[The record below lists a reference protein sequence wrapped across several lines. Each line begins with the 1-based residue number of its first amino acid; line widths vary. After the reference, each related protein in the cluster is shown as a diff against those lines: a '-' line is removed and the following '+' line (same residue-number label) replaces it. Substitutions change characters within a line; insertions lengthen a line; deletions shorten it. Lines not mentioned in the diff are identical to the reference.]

1 MYTAKD
7 IRNLALLGHGGD
19 GKSALCESM
28 LYVTKAITRLGKRAD
43 GTTVSDFDDEEKKR
57 QYSIKTSVIPV
68 EFGGCKLNVLDNPGY
83 FDFAAEIV
91 QSLRVADAGLI
102 CLTAKSG
109 IAVGTEKGWK
119 SLADAGL
126 PAMFYVSKLD
136 EEHANF
142 FNTFDSLRDIFGA
155 SVIPFTFPILHGE
168 EAVGVVDLV
177 SKKAYDVS
185 GKEIALPAEAEEKIE
200 EYMAELNEQVAETDE
215 ALMEKFFM
223 EEPFTEE
230 ELLKGIKEGIRQR
243 SVTPVF
249 CGCAMNGLGTAALLD
264 NLVRFAPSPLE
275 GKPAVRVDEEGKES
289 EFPLNPDGPATAF
302 VFNTVADQYGKNSY
316 FKVLSGNIED
326 TMTVV
331 NARTGDNEKLG
342 NTFFPK
348 GKDNAKTAKV
358 CCGDIG
364 VFTKLASVRTGDTLC
379 QPGKLV
385 TIKPMTYAEPCYRM
399 AIYAKTK
406 GQEDKVAAGLVKLN
420 EEGIRQRSVT
430 PVFCGCAMNGL
441 GTAALLDNL
450 VRFAPSP
457 LEGKPAVRVDEEGKE
472 SEFPLNPDGPAT
484 AFVFNTVADQ
494 YGKNSYFKVLSGNIE
509 DTMTVVNARTGD
521 NEKLGNTFFPK
532 GKDNAKTAKV
542 CCGDIGVF
550 TKLASV
556 RTGDTLCQPG
566 KLVTI
571 KPMTY
576 AEPCYRMAIYAKT
589 KGQEDKVA
597 AGLVKLNEE
606 DASFTY
612 GNDPET
618 KEMIIAGVCDIHL
631 SVIIA
636 KLLSKY
642 KVEAELRPAKI
653 AYRETIKKKV
663 EIHGRHKKQSGGHGQ
678 FGDVYIRFEPQSE
691 SEDMI
696 FADETV
702 GGCVPKNFI
711 PSVEK
716 GLRNCIGKGV
726 LAGYP
731 VVFLKSTLYFGSY
744 HPVDSSDMAFQ
755 TAAGIAYKEGLP
767 TAGPTLLEPI
777 GELKVFIPDANMGD
791 IIGDLNKRRGR
802 VMGMNPDPDNRG
814 WQIVEAEVPMGE
826 MSSYAIDLR
835 SMSQGRGSYS
845 LKFVRYEEVPQINQ
859 AKIIEDAKKADEE

>member
-7 IRNLALLGHGGD
+7 IRNIALLGHGGD

-28 LYVTKAITRLGKRAD
+28 LFNTKAITRLGKRAD

-68 EFGGCKLNVLDNPGY
+68 EYKGSKINVLDNPGY
-83 FDFAAEIV
+83 FDFAAEVV

-102 CLTAKSG
+102 CLSAKSG
-109 IAVGTEKGWK
+109 IVVGTEKGWK
-119 SLADAGL
+119 SLADANL

-136 EEHANF
+136 EEHANYF
-142 FNTFDSLRDIFGA
+142 AVLDALRDTFGA
-155 SVIPFTFPILHGE
+155 SVVPLSFPILHGE
-168 EAVGVVDLV
+168 EAVGVVDVLT
-177 SKKAYDVS
+177 KKAYDAS
-185 GKEIALPAEAEEKIE
+185 GKEIALTADAEEKIE
-200 EYMAELNEQVAETDE
+200 EYMMSINEQVAETDE
-215 ALMEKFFM
+215 ELMEKFFM

-230 ELLKGIKEGIRQR
+230 ELCKGIKAGLQQR

-249 CGCAMNGLGTAALLD
+249 CGCAASGLGTIELIE
-264 NLVRFAPSPLE
+264 NIIKYAPNPAE
-275 GKPAVRVDEEGKES
+275 GKPMVAVDEDGNES
-289 EFPLNPDGPATAF
+289 EVKLDPSGSPMAF
-302 VFNTVADQYGKNSY
+302 VFNTFADQYGKNSY
-316 FKVLSGNIED
+316 FKVISGDMED
-326 TMTVV
+326 TLTVV

-342 NTFFPK
+342 NMFFPK
-348 GKDNAKTAKV
+348 GKDNAKTSKV

-364 VFTKLASVRTGDTLC
+364 VFTKLASVRTGDTLGLA
-379 QPGKLV
+379 GKTV
-385 TIKPMTYAEPCYRM
+385 TIKPMQYDTPNYRM

-406 GQEDKVAAGLVKLN
+406 GQEDKIASGL
-420 EEGIRQRSVT
+420 T
-430 PVFCGCAMNGL
+430 
-441 GTAALLDNL
+441 
-450 VRFAPSP
+450 
-457 LEGKPAVRVDEEGKE
+457 
-472 SEFPLNPDGPAT
+472 
-484 AFVFNTVADQ
+484 
-494 YGKNSYFKVLSGNIE
+494 
-509 DTMTVVNARTGD
+509 
-521 NEKLGNTFFPK
+521 
-532 GKDNAKTAKV
+532 
-542 CCGDIGVF
+542 
-550 TKLASV
+550 
-556 RTGDTLCQPG
+556 
-566 KLVTI
+566 
-571 KPMTY
+571 
-576 AEPCYRMAIYAKT
+576 
-589 KGQEDKVA
+589 
-597 AGLVKLNEE
+597 KLNEE
-606 DASFTY
+606 DASFTF
-612 GNDPET
+612 GTDPET

-691 SEDMI
+691 TEDMV

-731 VVFLKSTLYFGSY
+731 VVFLKATLYEGSY

-767 TAGPTLLEPI
+767 TAAPTLLEPI
-777 GELKVFIPDANMGD
+777 GELKVYVPDANMGD

-802 VMGMNPDPDNRG
+802 VMGMNPDPDNSG

-835 SMSQGRGSYS
+835 SMTQGRGSYAMS
-845 LKFVRYEEVPQINQ
+845 FVRYEEVPQMNQ
-859 AKIIEDAKKADEE
+859 AKIIEDAKKDEE

>member
-348 GKDNAKTAKV
+348 GKDNT
-358 CCGDIG
+358 
-364 VFTKLASVRTGDTLC
+364 
-379 QPGKLV
+379 
-385 TIKPMTYAEPCYRM
+385 
-399 AIYAKTK
+399 
-406 GQEDKVAAGLVKLN
+406 
-420 EEGIRQRSVT
+420 
-430 PVFCGCAMNGL
+430 
-441 GTAALLDNL
+441 
-450 VRFAPSP
+450 
-457 LEGKPAVRVDEEGKE
+457 
-472 SEFPLNPDGPAT
+472 
-484 AFVFNTVADQ
+484 
-494 YGKNSYFKVLSGNIE
+494 
-509 DTMTVVNARTGD
+509 
-521 NEKLGNTFFPK
+521 
-532 GKDNAKTAKV
+532 KTAKV

-691 SEDMI
+691 SEEMI

-716 GLRNCIGKGV
+716 GLRNCVGKGV

>member
-230 ELLKGIKEGIRQR
+230 ELLKGIKDGIRQR

-289 EFPLNPDGPATAF
+289 EFPLNPDGP
-302 VFNTVADQYGKNSY
+302 V
-316 FKVLSGNIED
+316 
-326 TMTVV
+326 
-331 NARTGDNEKLG
+331 
-342 NTFFPK
+342 
-348 GKDNAKTAKV
+348 
-358 CCGDIG
+358 
-364 VFTKLASVRTGDTLC
+364 
-379 QPGKLV
+379 
-385 TIKPMTYAEPCYRM
+385 
-399 AIYAKTK
+399 
-406 GQEDKVAAGLVKLN
+406 
-420 EEGIRQRSVT
+420 
-430 PVFCGCAMNGL
+430 
-441 GTAALLDNL
+441 
-450 VRFAPSP
+450 
-457 LEGKPAVRVDEEGKE
+457 
-472 SEFPLNPDGPAT
+472 T

-691 SEDMI
+691 SEEMI

-716 GLRNCIGKGV
+716 GLRNCVGKGV

-802 VMGMNPDPDNRG
+802 GMGMNPDPDNRG

>member
-331 NARTGDNEKLG
+331 NT
-342 NTFFPK
+342 
-348 GKDNAKTAKV
+348 
-358 CCGDIG
+358 
-364 VFTKLASVRTGDTLC
+364 
-379 QPGKLV
+379 
-385 TIKPMTYAEPCYRM
+385 
-399 AIYAKTK
+399 
-406 GQEDKVAAGLVKLN
+406 
-420 EEGIRQRSVT
+420 
-430 PVFCGCAMNGL
+430 
-441 GTAALLDNL
+441 
-450 VRFAPSP
+450 
-457 LEGKPAVRVDEEGKE
+457 
-472 SEFPLNPDGPAT
+472 
-484 AFVFNTVADQ
+484 
-494 YGKNSYFKVLSGNIE
+494 
-509 DTMTVVNARTGD
+509 RTGD

-642 KVEAELRPAKI
+642 KVEAVLKPAKI

>member
-230 ELLKGIKEGIRQR
+230 ELLKGIKDGIRQR

-316 FKVLSGNIED
+316 FKVISGDMED
-326 TMTVV
+326 TLTVTNV
-331 NARTGDNEKLG
+331 RTGDSEKLG
-342 NTFFPK
+342 NMFFPK
-348 GKDNAKTAKV
+348 GKDNTKTSKV

-364 VFTKLASVRTGDTLC
+364 VFTKLASVKTGDTLGL
-379 QPGKLV
+379 PGKTV
-385 TIKPMTYAEPCYRM
+385 RIK
-399 AIYAKTK
+399 
-406 GQEDKVAAGLVKLN
+406 G
-420 EEGIRQRSVT
+420 
-430 PVFCGCAMNGL
+430 
-441 GTAALLDNL
+441 
-450 VRFAPSP
+450 
-457 LEGKPAVRVDEEGKE
+457 
-472 SEFPLNPDGPAT
+472 
-484 AFVFNTVADQ
+484 
-494 YGKNSYFKVLSGNIE
+494 
-509 DTMTVVNARTGD
+509 
-521 NEKLGNTFFPK
+521 
-532 GKDNAKTAKV
+532 
-542 CCGDIGVF
+542 
-550 TKLASV
+550 
-556 RTGDTLCQPG
+556 
-566 KLVTI
+566 
-571 KPMTY
+571 MTY

>member
-230 ELLKGIKEGIRQR
+230 ELLKGIKDGIRQR

-289 EFPLNPDGPATAF
+289 EFPLNPDGP
-302 VFNTVADQYGKNSY
+302 V
-316 FKVLSGNIED
+316 
-326 TMTVV
+326 
-331 NARTGDNEKLG
+331 
-342 NTFFPK
+342 
-348 GKDNAKTAKV
+348 
-358 CCGDIG
+358 
-364 VFTKLASVRTGDTLC
+364 
-379 QPGKLV
+379 
-385 TIKPMTYAEPCYRM
+385 
-399 AIYAKTK
+399 
-406 GQEDKVAAGLVKLN
+406 
-420 EEGIRQRSVT
+420 
-430 PVFCGCAMNGL
+430 
-441 GTAALLDNL
+441 
-450 VRFAPSP
+450 
-457 LEGKPAVRVDEEGKE
+457 
-472 SEFPLNPDGPAT
+472 T

-691 SEDMI
+691 SEEMI

-716 GLRNCIGKGV
+716 GLRNCVGKGV

-767 TAGPTLLEPI
+767 TAGPTILEPI
-777 GELKVFIPDANMGD
+777 GELKVTVPDANMGD

>member
-1 MYTAKD
+1 
-7 IRNLALLGHGGD
+7 
-19 GKSALCESM
+19 
-28 LYVTKAITRLGKRAD
+28 
-43 GTTVSDFDDEEKKR
+43 
-57 QYSIKTSVIPV
+57 
-68 EFGGCKLNVLDNPGY
+68 
-83 FDFAAEIV
+83 
-91 QSLRVADAGLI
+91 
-102 CLTAKSG
+102 
-109 IAVGTEKGWK
+109 
-119 SLADAGL
+119 
-126 PAMFYVSKLD
+126 MFYVSKLD

-230 ELLKGIKEGIRQR
+230 ELLKGIKDGIRQR

-289 EFPLNPDGPATAF
+289 EFPLNPDGP
-302 VFNTVADQYGKNSY
+302 V
-316 FKVLSGNIED
+316 
-326 TMTVV
+326 
-331 NARTGDNEKLG
+331 
-342 NTFFPK
+342 
-348 GKDNAKTAKV
+348 
-358 CCGDIG
+358 
-364 VFTKLASVRTGDTLC
+364 
-379 QPGKLV
+379 
-385 TIKPMTYAEPCYRM
+385 
-399 AIYAKTK
+399 
-406 GQEDKVAAGLVKLN
+406 
-420 EEGIRQRSVT
+420 
-430 PVFCGCAMNGL
+430 
-441 GTAALLDNL
+441 
-450 VRFAPSP
+450 
-457 LEGKPAVRVDEEGKE
+457 
-472 SEFPLNPDGPAT
+472 T

>member
-7 IRNLALLGHGGD
+7 IRNIALLGHGGD

-28 LYVTKAITRLGKRAD
+28 LFNTKAITRLGKRAD

-68 EFGGCKLNVLDNPGY
+68 EYKGSKINVLDNPGY
-83 FDFAAEIV
+83 FDFAAEVV

-102 CLTAKSG
+102 CLSAKSG
-109 IAVGTEKGWK
+109 IVVGTEKGWK
-119 SLADAGL
+119 SLADANL

-136 EEHANF
+136 EEHANYF
-142 FNTFDSLRDIFGA
+142 AVLDALRDTFGA
-155 SVIPFTFPILHGE
+155 SVVPLSFPILHGE
-168 EAVGVVDLV
+168 EAVGVVDVLT
-177 SKKAYDVS
+177 KKAYDAS
-185 GKEIALPAEAEEKIE
+185 GKEIALTADAEEKIE
-200 EYMAELNEQVAETDE
+200 EYMMSINEQVAETDE
-215 ALMEKFFM
+215 ELMEKFFM

-230 ELLKGIKEGIRQR
+230 ELCKGIKAGLQQR

-249 CGCAMNGLGTAALLD
+249 CGCAASGLGTIELIE
-264 NLVRFAPSPLE
+264 NIIKYAPNPAE
-275 GKPAVRVDEEGKES
+275 GKPMVAVDEDGNES
-289 EFPLNPDGPATAF
+289 EVKLDPSGSPMAF
-302 VFNTVADQYGKNSY
+302 VFNTFADQYGKNSY
-316 FKVLSGNIED
+316 FKVISGDMED
-326 TMTVV
+326 TLTVV

-342 NTFFPK
+342 NMFFPK
-348 GKDNAKTAKV
+348 GKDNTKTSKV

-364 VFTKLASVRTGDTLC
+364 VFTKLASVRTGDTLGLA
-379 QPGKLV
+379 GKTV
-385 TIKPMTYAEPCYRM
+385 TIKPMQYDTPNYRM

-406 GQEDKVAAGLVKLN
+406 GQEDKIASGL
-420 EEGIRQRSVT
+420 T
-430 PVFCGCAMNGL
+430 
-441 GTAALLDNL
+441 
-450 VRFAPSP
+450 
-457 LEGKPAVRVDEEGKE
+457 
-472 SEFPLNPDGPAT
+472 
-484 AFVFNTVADQ
+484 
-494 YGKNSYFKVLSGNIE
+494 
-509 DTMTVVNARTGD
+509 
-521 NEKLGNTFFPK
+521 
-532 GKDNAKTAKV
+532 
-542 CCGDIGVF
+542 
-550 TKLASV
+550 
-556 RTGDTLCQPG
+556 
-566 KLVTI
+566 
-571 KPMTY
+571 
-576 AEPCYRMAIYAKT
+576 
-589 KGQEDKVA
+589 
-597 AGLVKLNEE
+597 KLNEE
-606 DASFTY
+606 DASFTF
-612 GNDPET
+612 GTDPET

-691 SEDMI
+691 TEDMV

-731 VVFLKSTLYFGSY
+731 VVFLKATLYFGSY

-767 TAGPTLLEPI
+767 TAAPTLLEPI
-777 GELKVFIPDANMGD
+777 GELKVYVPDANMGD

-802 VMGMNPDPDNRG
+802 VMGMNPDPDNSG

-835 SMSQGRGSYS
+835 SMTQGRGSYAMN
-845 LKFVRYEEVPQINQ
+845 FVRYEEVPQMNQ
-859 AKIIEDAKKADEE
+859 AKIIEDAKKDEE

>member
-119 SLADAGL
+119 SLADACL

-230 ELLKGIKEGIRQR
+230 ELLKGIKDGIRQR

-289 EFPLNPDGPATAF
+289 EFPLNPDGP
-302 VFNTVADQYGKNSY
+302 V
-316 FKVLSGNIED
+316 
-326 TMTVV
+326 
-331 NARTGDNEKLG
+331 
-342 NTFFPK
+342 
-348 GKDNAKTAKV
+348 
-358 CCGDIG
+358 
-364 VFTKLASVRTGDTLC
+364 
-379 QPGKLV
+379 
-385 TIKPMTYAEPCYRM
+385 
-399 AIYAKTK
+399 
-406 GQEDKVAAGLVKLN
+406 
-420 EEGIRQRSVT
+420 
-430 PVFCGCAMNGL
+430 
-441 GTAALLDNL
+441 
-450 VRFAPSP
+450 
-457 LEGKPAVRVDEEGKE
+457 
-472 SEFPLNPDGPAT
+472 T

>member
-7 IRNLALLGHGGD
+7 IRNIALLGHGGD

-28 LYVTKAITRLGKRAD
+28 LFLTKAITRLGKRAD

-68 EFGGCKLNVLDNPGY
+68 EYAGCKLNVLDNPGY

-142 FNTFDSLRDIFGA
+142 FGTFDAIRSTFGA
-155 SVIPFTFPILHGE
+155 SAIPFTFPILKGE
-168 EAVGVVDLV
+168 QAVGVVDLLA
-177 SKKAYDVS
+177 KKAYDVD
-185 GKEIALPAEAEEKIE
+185 GKEIPLPADAEEKIE
-200 EYMAELNEQVAETDE
+200 EYMMELNEQVAETDE
-215 ALMEKFFM
+215 ALMEKFFV
-223 EEPFTEE
+223 EEPFTPE
-230 ELLKGIKEGIRQR
+230 ELTKGVKDGIRQR
-243 SVTPVF
+243 TITPVF
-249 CGCAMNGLGTAALLD
+249 CGSAMNGLGTTRLMENIAKY
-264 NLVRFAPSPLE
+264 APSPLE
-275 GKPAVRVDEEGKES
+275 GKPVTIVDEDGNES
-289 EFPLNPDGPATAF
+289 ELPLNPSGSPLAF

-316 FKVLSGNIED
+316 FKVISGDIED

-348 GKDNAKTAKV
+348 GKDNTKTSKV

-364 VFTKLASVRTGDTLC
+364 VFTKLASVRTGDTLGLA
-379 QPGKLV
+379 GKVV
-385 TIKPMTYAEPCYRM
+385 T
-399 AIYAKTK
+399 
-406 GQEDKVAAGLVKLN
+406 V
-420 EEGIRQRSVT
+420 
-430 PVFCGCAMNGL
+430 
-441 GTAALLDNL
+441 
-450 VRFAPSP
+450 
-457 LEGKPAVRVDEEGKE
+457 
-472 SEFPLNPDGPAT
+472 
-484 AFVFNTVADQ
+484 
-494 YGKNSYFKVLSGNIE
+494 
-509 DTMTVVNARTGD
+509 
-521 NEKLGNTFFPK
+521 
-532 GKDNAKTAKV
+532 
-542 CCGDIGVF
+542 
-550 TKLASV
+550 
-556 RTGDTLCQPG
+556 
-566 KLVTI
+566 

-678 FGDVYIRFEPQSE
+678 FGDVYIRFEPQTE
-691 SEDMI
+691 QEDMI

-731 VVFLKSTLYFGSY
+731 VVFLKSTLYFGSS

-767 TAGPTLLEPI
+767 TANPTLLEPI
-777 GELKVFIPDANMGD
+777 GELKVYVPDANMGD

-814 WQIVEAEVPMGE
+814 WQVVEAEVPFGE

-835 SMSQGRGSYS
+835 SMTQGRGSYS
-845 LKFVRYEEVPQINQ
+845 LKFVRYEEVPQMNQ
-859 AKIIEDAKKADEE
+859 AKIIEEAKKNEEE

>member
-43 GTTVSDFDDEEKKR
+43 GTPVSDFDDEEKKR

-289 EFPLNPDGPATAF
+289 EFPLNPDGP
-302 VFNTVADQYGKNSY
+302 V
-316 FKVLSGNIED
+316 
-326 TMTVV
+326 
-331 NARTGDNEKLG
+331 
-342 NTFFPK
+342 
-348 GKDNAKTAKV
+348 
-358 CCGDIG
+358 
-364 VFTKLASVRTGDTLC
+364 
-379 QPGKLV
+379 
-385 TIKPMTYAEPCYRM
+385 
-399 AIYAKTK
+399 
-406 GQEDKVAAGLVKLN
+406 
-420 EEGIRQRSVT
+420 
-430 PVFCGCAMNGL
+430 
-441 GTAALLDNL
+441 
-450 VRFAPSP
+450 
-457 LEGKPAVRVDEEGKE
+457 
-472 SEFPLNPDGPAT
+472 T

>member
-420 EEGIRQRSVT
+420 EE
-430 PVFCGCAMNGL
+430 
-441 GTAALLDNL
+441 
-450 VRFAPSP
+450 
-457 LEGKPAVRVDEEGKE
+457 
-472 SEFPLNPDGPAT
+472 
-484 AFVFNTVADQ
+484 
-494 YGKNSYFKVLSGNIE
+494 
-509 DTMTVVNARTGD
+509 
-521 NEKLGNTFFPK
+521 
-532 GKDNAKTAKV
+532 
-542 CCGDIGVF
+542 
-550 TKLASV
+550 
-556 RTGDTLCQPG
+556 
-566 KLVTI
+566 
-571 KPMTY
+571 
-576 AEPCYRMAIYAKT
+576 
-589 KGQEDKVA
+589 
-597 AGLVKLNEE
+597 

-691 SEDMI
+691 SEEMI

-777 GELKVFIPDANMGD
+777 GELKVLIPDSNMGD
-791 IIGDLNKRRGR
+791 VIGDLNKRRGR
-802 VMGMNPDPDNRG
+802 VMGMNPDPENPG
-814 WQIVEAEVPMGE
+814 YQIVEAEVPVGE
-826 MSSYAIDLR
+826 MTTYSIDLR
-835 SMSQGRGSYS
+835 AMSQGRGSYT
-845 LKFVRYEEVPQINQ
+845 LKFVRYEEVPQMNQ
-859 AKIIEDAKKADEE
+859 AKIIEDAKKEEEEA

>member
-230 ELLKGIKEGIRQR
+230 ELLKGIKDGIRQR

-289 EFPLNPDGPATAF
+289 EFPLNPDGP
-302 VFNTVADQYGKNSY
+302 V
-316 FKVLSGNIED
+316 
-326 TMTVV
+326 
-331 NARTGDNEKLG
+331 
-342 NTFFPK
+342 
-348 GKDNAKTAKV
+348 
-358 CCGDIG
+358 
-364 VFTKLASVRTGDTLC
+364 
-379 QPGKLV
+379 
-385 TIKPMTYAEPCYRM
+385 
-399 AIYAKTK
+399 
-406 GQEDKVAAGLVKLN
+406 
-420 EEGIRQRSVT
+420 
-430 PVFCGCAMNGL
+430 
-441 GTAALLDNL
+441 
-450 VRFAPSP
+450 
-457 LEGKPAVRVDEEGKE
+457 
-472 SEFPLNPDGPAT
+472 T

-691 SEDMI
+691 SEEMI

-716 GLRNCIGKGV
+716 GLRNCVGKGV

-731 VVFLKSTLYFGSY
+731 VVFLKATLYFGSY

-777 GELKVFIPDANMGD
+777 GELKVLIPDGNMGD
-791 IIGDLNKRRGR
+791 VIGDLNKRRGR
-802 VMGMNPDPDNRG
+802 VMGMNPDPENPG
-814 WQIVEAEVPMGE
+814 YQIVEAEVPVGE
-826 MSSYAIDLR
+826 MTSYSIDLR
-835 SMSQGRGSYS
+835 AMSQGRGSYT
-845 LKFVRYEEVPQINQ
+845 LKFVRYEEVPQMNQ
-859 AKIIEDAKKADEE
+859 AKIIEEAKKEAEEK

>member
-7 IRNLALLGHGGD
+7 IRNVALLGHGGD

-28 LYVTKAITRLGKRAD
+28 LYLTKAITRLGKRAD

-68 EFGGCKLNVLDNPGY
+68 EYAGTKVNVLDNPGY

-91 QSLRVADAGLI
+91 QSLRVADAGII

-119 SLADAGL
+119 ALADAEL

-142 FNTFDSLRDIFGA
+142 FGTYDAIHETFGA
-155 SVIPFTFPILHGE
+155 TAIPFTFPILNGE
-168 EAVGVVDLV
+168 QAVGVVDLIT
-177 SKKAYDVS
+177 KKAYDVA
-185 GKEIALPAEAEEKIE
+185 GKEIALTADAEEKIE
-200 EYMAELNEQVAETDE
+200 EYMMALNEQVAETDE
-215 ALMEKFFM
+215 ELMEKFFM
-223 EEPFTEE
+223 EEPFTPE
-230 ELLKGIKEGIRQR
+230 ELLKGIKDGIKTRTI
-243 SVTPVF
+243 TPVF
-249 CGCAMNGLGTAALLD
+249 CGCAMNGLGTTLLLE
-264 NLVRFAPSPLE
+264 NLKKFAPSPLE
-275 GKPAVRVDEEGKES
+275 GKPMITVDEDGNES
-289 EFPLNPDGPATAF
+289 ELALDPTGSPMAF
-302 VFNTVADQYGKNSY
+302 VFNTMADQYGKNSY
-316 FKVLSGNIED
+316 FKVISGDIED

-348 GKDNAKTAKV
+348 GKENTKTNKV

-364 VFTKLASVRTGDTLC
+364 VFTKLASVKTGDTLGLA
-379 QPGKLV
+379 GKV
-385 TIKPMTYAEPCYRM
+385 ATVKGMEYAEPCYRM
-399 AIYAKTK
+399 AIYAK
-406 GQEDKVAAGLVKLN
+406 A
-420 EEGIRQRSVT
+420 
-430 PVFCGCAMNGL
+430 
-441 GTAALLDNL
+441 
-450 VRFAPSP
+450 
-457 LEGKPAVRVDEEGKE
+457 
-472 SEFPLNPDGPAT
+472 
-484 AFVFNTVADQ
+484 
-494 YGKNSYFKVLSGNIE
+494 
-509 DTMTVVNARTGD
+509 
-521 NEKLGNTFFPK
+521 
-532 GKDNAKTAKV
+532 
-542 CCGDIGVF
+542 
-550 TKLASV
+550 
-556 RTGDTLCQPG
+556 
-566 KLVTI
+566 
-571 KPMTY
+571 
-576 AEPCYRMAIYAKT
+576 

-618 KEMIIAGVCDIHL
+618 KEMIIAGVCDMHL
-631 SVIIA
+631 SVIIS

-653 AYRETIKKKV
+653 AYRETIKKRH
-663 EIHGRHKKQSGGHGQ
+663 EQHGRHKKQSGGHGQ
-678 FGDVYIRFEPQSE
+678 FGDVHIRFEPQTE

-731 VVFLKSTLYFGSY
+731 VVFLKATLFFGSY
-744 HPVDSSDMAFQ
+744 HAVDSSDMAFQ

-767 TAGPTLLEPI
+767 NAAPTLLEPI
-777 GELKVFIPDANMGD
+777 GELKVYVPDANMGD

-802 VMGMNPDPDNRG
+802 VMGMNPDPSNRG
-814 WQIVEAEVPMGE
+814 WQIVEAEVPVGE
-826 MSSYAIDLR
+826 MVTYAIDLR
-835 SMSQGRGSYS
+835 AMTQGRGSYS
-845 LKFVRYEEVPQINQ
+845 LKFIRYEEVPQMNQ
-859 AKIIEDAKKADEE
+859 AKIIEEAKKAEEE

>member
-348 GKDNAKTAKV
+348 GKDNAK
-358 CCGDIG
+358 
-364 VFTKLASVRTGDTLC
+364 
-379 QPGKLV
+379 
-385 TIKPMTYAEPCYRM
+385 
-399 AIYAKTK
+399 
-406 GQEDKVAAGLVKLN
+406 
-420 EEGIRQRSVT
+420 
-430 PVFCGCAMNGL
+430 
-441 GTAALLDNL
+441 
-450 VRFAPSP
+450 
-457 LEGKPAVRVDEEGKE
+457 
-472 SEFPLNPDGPAT
+472 
-484 AFVFNTVADQ
+484 
-494 YGKNSYFKVLSGNIE
+494 
-509 DTMTVVNARTGD
+509 
-521 NEKLGNTFFPK
+521 
-532 GKDNAKTAKV
+532 V